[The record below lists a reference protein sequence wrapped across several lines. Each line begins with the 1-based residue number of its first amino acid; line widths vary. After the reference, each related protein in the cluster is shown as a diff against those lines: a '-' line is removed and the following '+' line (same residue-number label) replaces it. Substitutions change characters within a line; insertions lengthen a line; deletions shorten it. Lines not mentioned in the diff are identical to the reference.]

1 MRIYVGNLSF
11 QATEESLR
19 EAFAQH
25 GEVEE
30 VAIITDRDTGRS
42 RGFAF
47 VTMSD
52 DEQAQAA
59 IEALNGTD
67 LEGRTISVNEARPK
81 STRPSGGGGGQRDRW

>member
-1 MRIYVGNLSF
+1 MGLASNCSGRRPRFRNCDAHEDLKVDRELHLPGEFVVRIYVGNLSF

-52 DEQAQAA
+52 DEQAQACH
-59 IEALNGTD
+59 
-67 LEGRTISVNEARPK
+67 
-81 STRPSGGGGGQRDRW
+81 